1 MRLRSLFLLF
11 LGLAVAAQAPR
22 RVAVAAAAD
31 LKWALEEVRKDFAQD
46 HPGIQVEVT
55 FGSSGQF
62 YAQLTQKAPFD
73 LFLSADLDYARKL
86 QEAGLGSGLFTYAV
100 GRLALI
106 VPAQASLDLDR
117 LGLQVLLDPAVKHVA
132 MANPLHAPYG
142 RAAQA
147 ALAAAGLTAR
157 IQPKL
162 VLGENVSQAAQ
173 FVHTRAAEAGL
184 VALSLAKAPELARQC
199 RTWLVPASLHP
210 SLDQGGLVLAWAR
223 DREATEA
230 FRAFLAGPR
239 GLAILARYGFEP
251 PRRASQ

>member
-1 MRLRSLFLLF
+1 MEFRTILALC
-11 LGLAVAAQAPR
+11 LGLCLAAQAPR

-31 LKWALEEVRKDFAQD
+31 LKWALEEVRRDFAKD
-46 HPGIQVEVT
+46 SPGIQVEVS

-86 QEAGLGSGLFTYAV
+86 QDAGLGRSLFTYAV
-100 GRLALI
+100 GRLAMV
-106 VPAQASLDLDR
+106 VPAESTLDLDK
-117 LGLQVLLDPAVKHVA
+117 LGLKALLDPSVKHVA
-132 MANPLHAPYG
+132 MANPAHAPYG

-147 ALAAAGLTAR
+147 ALAAAGLTAQV
-157 IQPKL
+157 QPKL

-184 VALSLAKAPELARQC
+184 VALSLAMAPEMAGRC
-199 RTWLVPASLHP
+199 RTWVVPRTLHP
-210 SLDQGGLVLAWAR
+210 PLEQGGVVLAWAR
-223 DREATEA
+223 DPAAAEA

-239 GLAILARYGFEP
+239 GRAILARYGFEP
-251 PRRASQ
+251 PSS

>member
-1 MRLRSLFLLF
+1 MRLAVLLCATLA
-11 LGLAVAAQAPR
+11 LGALGAQTPR
-22 RVAVAAAAD
+22 RVSVAAAAD
-31 LKWALEEVRKDFAQD
+31 LKWAMEEVRREFTKD

-86 QEAGLGSGLFTYAV
+86 QEAGLGHSLFTYAI
-100 GRLALI
+100 GRLVLA
-106 VPAQASLDLDR
+106 VPAESKLDLEGR
-117 LGLQVLLDPAVKHVA
+117 GLKVLLEPSVKHVA
-132 MANPLHAPYG
+132 MANPIHAPYG

-147 ALAAAGLTAR
+147 ALVSSGLAAQV
-157 IQPKL
+157 QPKV

-184 VALSLAKAPELARQC
+184 VALALTLAPEMARET
-199 RTWLVPASLHP
+199 RTWLVPAALYP
-210 SLDQGGLVLAWAR
+210 PLEQGGVILSWAR
-223 DREATEA
+223 DPEAAAA

-239 GLAILARYGFEP
+239 GQAILGRFGFEP
-251 PRRASQ
+251 PKRN